1 MSTSL
6 AAHLSFDSAARYRI
20 LVRGQIAPRW
30 ADRLEGMS
38 IHFSAQ
44 QDEPAITILEGELF
58 DQAALAGVLNTLY
71 DMHLPVLSLEC
82 LSAGRQAPSL
92 QSSET

>member
-20 LVRGQIAPRW
+20 LV
-30 ADRLEGMS
+30 
-38 IHFSAQ
+38 
-44 QDEPAITILEGELF
+44 QDEPAITILEGELV
-58 DQAALAGVLNTLY
+58 DQAALAGVLITLY
-71 DMHLPVLSLEC
+71 EHHLPVLSVEC